1 MTLDRLPI
9 ARLLLGLL
17 IALALPGAA
26 MAQQKPF
33 KVTLILFRGIT
44 PADQGFMDQMKARVP
59 VEFTIRDVEGSRT
72 KIREFVEEARRD
84 RPDLL
89 YTFGT
94 TVTLDTVGAFD
105 QVDPKFHITDIP
117 VVFNI
122 VADPVGA
129 KLASAFAATGRN
141 LTGVSH
147 LVPMPDQLRVMQRFK
162 SVKKLGVIYNPYE
175 ANSALA
181 VEQLRKLTA
190 QFQFQLFESALQ
202 TAPGAAV
209 VTQDIV
215 DAMQRI
221 AAEKPDFVY
230 LPSDSSLIARASAI
244 VGMATAAKIPVI
256 SATEGPIRDDGALV
270 GLVANYYNAGAFAAH
285 KAEQILVG
293 KQPAGRLPIETLQRF
308 ALVVNMTTA
317 FQLGLFPPLDLIQI
331 AELL

>member
-1 MTLDRLPI
+1 MI
-9 ARLLLGLL
+9 RLLLGLL
-17 IALALPGAA
+17 IAAALSGGAA
-26 MAQQKPF
+26 AQQKPY
-33 KVTLILFRGIT
+33 KITLILFRGVT
-44 PADQGFMDQMKARVP
+44 PADQGFMDQLKARIP
-59 VEFTIRDVEGSRT
+59 VEFTVRDVQGSRA

-94 TVTLDTVGAFD
+94 TVTLDTVGAAG
-105 QVDPKFHITDIP
+105 QADPNFHIVDIP

-162 SVKKLGVIYNPYE
+162 PVKKLGVIYNPYE

-181 VEQLRKLTA
+181 VEQLKQLTT
-190 QFQFQLFESALQ
+190 QFQFSLVEAALQ
-202 TAPGAAV
+202 TAPGDAV
-209 VTQDIV
+209 VAQDIV
-215 DAMQRI
+215 DAMARLI
-221 AAEKPDFVY
+221 AAKPDFVY
-230 LPSDSSLIARASAI
+230 LPSDSSLIARASTI
-244 VGMATAAKIPVI
+244 VGMTTTAKIPVI

-270 GLVANYYNAGAFAAH
+270 GLVSNYYNAGTFAAH

-308 ALVVNMTTA
+308 ALVINMGTA
-317 FQLGLFPPLDLIQI
+317 FQLGLYPPLDIIRI

>member
-1 MTLDRLPI
+1 ML
-9 ARLLLGLL
+9 RLLLGLL
-17 IALALPGAA
+17 TAATLITGA
-26 MAQQKPF
+26 MAQQKIF
-33 KVTLILFRGIT
+33 KVTLILFRGVT
-44 PADQGFMDQMKARVP
+44 PADQGFMDQLKARLP
-59 VEFTIRDVEGSRT
+59 VEFTVRDVQGSRAR
-72 KIREFVEEARRD
+72 IREFVEEARQQ

-94 TVTLDTVGAFD
+94 TVTLDTVGAAGKS
-105 QVDPKFHITDIP
+105 DPNLHITDIP

-129 KLASAFAATGRN
+129 KLANAFAATGRN

-162 SVKKLGVIYNPYE
+162 PVKTLGVIFNPYE

-181 VEQLRKLTA
+181 VDQLKGLNT
-190 QFQFQLFESALQ
+190 QFKFALAEAALQ
-202 TAPGAAV
+202 TAPGQPV

-215 DAMQRI
+215 DAMRQLI
-221 AAEKPDFVY
+221 AGKPDFIY
-230 LPSDSSLIARASAI
+230 LPSDSSLIARAATI
-244 VGMATAAKIPVI
+244 VGMATAAGIPVI
-256 SATEGPIRDDGALV
+256 SATEGPIRDDAALV
-270 GLVANYYNAGAFAAH
+270 GLVSNYYNAGAFAAH

-293 KQPAGRLPIETLQRF
+293 KQPAGKLPIETLQRF

-317 FQLGLFPPLDLIQI
+317 RQLGIYPPLDLIRI

>member
-1 MTLDRLPI
+1 MILNRLPI
-9 ARLLLGLL
+9 ARLLLGWL
-17 IALALPGAA
+17 IALALPCAA
-26 MAQQKPF
+26 TAQQKPF

-59 VEFTIRDVEGSRT
+59 VEFTVRDVEGSRT

-105 QVDPKFHITDIP
+105 QVDPKFHIADIP

-162 SVKKLGVIYNPYE
+162 SVQKLGVIYNPYE

-181 VEQLRKLTA
+181 VEQLRQLTA
-190 QFQFQLFESALQ
+190 QFQFQLFEAALQ

-215 DAMQRI
+215 DAMRRI
-221 AAEKPDFVY
+221 AAARPDFVY
-230 LPSDSSLIARASAI
+230 LPSDSSLIARASTI

>member
-1 MTLDRLPI
+1 MSPK
-9 ARLLLGLL
+9 APAMVRLLLGLL
-17 IALALPGAA
+17 IAAALPCAA
-26 MAQQKPF
+26 AAQQKPH

-44 PADQGFMDQMKARVP
+44 PADQGFMDQMKARLP
-59 VEFTIRDVEGSRT
+59 VEFTVRDARGSRVR
-72 KIREFVEEARRD
+72 IREFVEEARRD

-94 TVTLDTVGAFD
+94 TVTLDTVGAVG
-105 QVDPKFHITDIP
+105 QVDPKFHIVDIP

-147 LVPMPDQLRVMQRFK
+147 LVPMPDQLRAMQRFK
-162 SVKKLGVIYNPYE
+162 PVKKLGVIYNPYE

-181 VEQLRKLTA
+181 IDQLKGLTA
-190 QFQFQLFESALQ
+190 QFQFSLVEAALQ
-202 TAPGAAV
+202 TAPGQPVA
-209 VTQDIV
+209 TQDV
-215 DAMQRI
+215 VNAMLQLV
-221 AAEKPDFVY
+221 AAKPDFVY
-230 LPSDSSLIARASAI
+230 LPSDSSLIARASTI

-270 GLVANYYNAGAFAAH
+270 GLVSNYHNAGAFAAH

-293 KQPAGRLPIETLQRF
+293 KQPAGQLPIETLQRF

-317 FQLGLFPPLDLIQI
+317 FQLGVFPPLDLIRI